1 MTGLRLAI
9 GLLTALPVTTPRVD
23 RRLAG
28 QAIVLAPLVGLGLG
42 VAAAAVA
49 EVCVEFGLGP
59 LIVAVLAFGALA
71 YATRALH
78 LDGLADTVD
87 ALGSGK
93 PAAAA
98 LAVMKRSDIGPF
110 GVVALLFA
118 GLLQVSALA
127 SAYASGH
134 GAASLVVAVVAGR
147 LALPLA
153 CRHGIQAAKPEGL
166 GALVA
171 GTVGRGGLATA
182 VVVTLL
188 VAAGAGTLSPLG
200 LWRPLLAVALGSA
213 AALVLLALC
222 VRRFG
227 GITGDVLGALV
238 ETATTVALLA
248 LA

>member
-9 GLLTALPVTTPRVD
+9 GLLTALPVTIPRVD

-28 QAIVLAPLVGLGLG
+28 QAMVLAPLVGLGLG

-49 EVCVEFGLGP
+49 EVCVELGLGP

-87 ALGSGK
+87 AFGSGR
-93 PAAAA
+93 PATGA

-110 GVVALLFA
+110 GVVALLFN

-134 GAASLVVAVVAGR
+134 GAASLVVAVVVGR

-153 CRHGIQAAKPEGL
+153 CRRGVRAARTEGL

-171 GTVGRGGLATA
+171 GTVGRGGLLAACLVT
-182 VVVTLL
+182 VVVTIGIGVL
-188 VAAGAGTLSPLG
+188 TPLG
-200 LWRPLLAVALGSA
+200 VFRPLLAVTLGVVA
-213 AALVLLALC
+213 A
-222 VRRFG
+222 
-227 GITGDVLGALV
+227 
-238 ETATTVALLA
+238 
-248 LA
+248 